1 VLRWYRVRAV
11 RGLVRK
17 LAHKKPQLLHKFF
30 VTSAI
35 KSVRRDAA
43 AWPRINL
50 VLLAAH
56 ASWRALP
63 PWSRAAWSCRISDV
77 SLVVVARCLLLPP
90 PASSCLLLPPA
101 PAPAEWA
108 QLDDHKADVKGANA
122 LLIKEL
128 YAALGDSMLTSNPRL
143 PVAPPAPR
151 LTLVFLA
158 ADAPL
163 VLAPWRLAP
172 PRRCHCGQPCVA
184 RLVGDAWK
192 MCGGGSRSGR

>member
-90 PASSCLLLPPA
+90 PACSCLLLLLLLNGRSWMTTRPTSKAPTRSSSKSSTPPSATQCSPPTRAFRSLLPPPA
-101 PAPAEWA
+101 
-108 QLDDHKADVKGANA
+108 
-122 LLIKEL
+122 
-128 YAALGDSMLTSNPRL
+128 
-143 PVAPPAPR
+143 
-151 LTLVFLA
+151 
-158 ADAPL
+158 
-163 VLAPWRLAP
+163 
-172 PRRCHCGQPCVA
+172 
-184 RLVGDAWK
+184 
-192 MCGGGSRSGR
+192 